1 MTARTL
7 WRCLAILALTC
18 SLSAC
23 LLDGVEGKT
32 AANDPA
38 AGPINTKT
46 YPVQIDVVGQGK
58 VDASSG
64 VTCSGDCR
72 IDVREGET
80 LQLSAAP
87 VSGYRFQGWRGSCR
101 GTGQCRVT
109 VRGPQNIVVDF
120 EPVDSGT
127 PAPPGTIVDTGE
139 LFPEIA
145 SPGSVPVTLHPGAT
159 IRSGEAVTVVFGVP
173 FPKGLLADVSD
184 LRVTDGAGVELPSH
198 VVETARWR
206 SLGGT
211 TTEESVRS
219 ALVYTQVTFAEVAP
233 LGIAVEFGRAATSQ
247 LGPQPAPDAFW
258 VGISNGP
265 DPDEYP
271 AAADVREP
279 AVYATLPADWLGAAL
294 LRTRSQPVFLDATW
308 AWFDDALV
316 NYATTAVNDVAS
328 SVTPENLI
336 AYATEAEPWLFDRAM
351 SLFGVYARTGELK
364 WLRHAHRAA
373 QFYATHVKANGA
385 FDLKSSDDLKY
396 SYGQSLFTD
405 LMLTGDERLLGTIEN
420 IAQFGYSYKETYSPT
435 LNFWTERHQTY
446 ALLAALSAWEAT
458 GKAEHADRAIE
469 VAKASFA
476 AARQPANGWTPQ
488 GCILHTIRQH
498 EGDSDDRPICSPW
511 MSALLGDAVWR
522 YYLVSLDA
530 DALEFLA
537 GLGEFVAR
545 HGIRDISDAHAELAG
560 LWAPWY
566 LASESVE
573 FSDTGPWGD
582 IEHTCDVAGLTARG
596 AWAAKALGRDSSA
609 IQLATER
616 LLPGCQH
623 NLESWHRTTTVT
635 RPEWRL
641 QPPRK
646 FSWWFGTTLDL
657 PWLVG
662 SLD

>member
-7 WRCLAILALTC
+7 LRCLGILALTG

-23 LLDGVEGKT
+23 LLDGVDGR
-32 AANDPA
+32 AAASDPA
-38 AGPINTKT
+38 NSPISTKV
-46 YPVQIDVVGQGK
+46 YPVAIDVQGQGK
-58 VDASSG
+58 VSATNG
-64 VTCSGDCR
+64 VSCTGKCR
-72 IDVREGET
+72 IDVRDGDT
-80 LQLSAAP
+80 IGLSADP
-87 VSGYRFQGWRGSCR
+87 DNGYRFQGWRGSCR

-109 VRGPQNIVVDF
+109 VREPENIVVDF
-120 EPVDSGT
+120 APVD
-127 PAPPGTIVDTGE
+127 AVPPVDAGTIVDTGE
-139 LFPEIA
+139 LFADIP
-145 SPGSVPVTLHPGAT
+145 SPGSVPVTLHPGT
-159 IRSGEAVTVVFGVP
+159 TVRSGETVTVAFGVP
-173 FPKGLLADVSD
+173 FPKGLLADVSE
-184 LRVTDGAGVELPSH
+184 LRVMDSSGADWPSQA
-198 VVETARWR
+198 VETARWR
-206 SLGGT
+206 TLGGAS
-211 TTEESVRS
+211 TEESVRS
-219 ALVYTQVTFAEVAP
+219 ALVYAQLDFPDTAP
-233 LGIAVEFGRAATSQ
+233 RTITVEFGRPATAR
-247 LGPQPAPDAFW
+247 LGPQPAPETFW

-279 AVYATLPADWLGAAL
+279 AVYGTLPADWLCAAL
-294 LRTRSQPVFLDATW
+294 LRSRSQPVFLDAGW

-336 AYATEAEPWLFDRAM
+336 AYTTEAEPWLFDRAM

-373 QFYATHVKANGA
+373 QFYATRVNANGA
-385 FDLKSSDDLKY
+385 FDLKSTDDLKY
-396 SYGQSLFTD
+396 SYGQTMFVD
-405 LMLTGDERLLGTIEN
+405 LMLTGDLRHLDPIER
-420 IAQFGYSYKETYSPT
+420 IARFGYSYEETYST
-435 LNFWTERHQTY
+435 SLNFWTERHQTY

-458 GKAEHADRAIE
+458 GQADHAERAIE

-476 AARQPANGWTPQ
+476 AARQPAGGWTPQ

-530 DALEFLA
+530 EALEFLA
-537 GLGEFVAR
+537 GLGEFVAV
-545 HGIRDISDAHAELAG
+545 HGIRDISDAHSELAG

-566 LASESVE
+566 LASDSVE

-596 AWAAKALGRDSSA
+596 AWAARAIGRDSTA
-609 IQLATER
+609 IELATER
-616 LLPGCQH
+616 LLPGCRH
-623 NLESWHRTTTVT
+623 NLESWHRTTDVT

-657 PWLVG
+657 PWLAG